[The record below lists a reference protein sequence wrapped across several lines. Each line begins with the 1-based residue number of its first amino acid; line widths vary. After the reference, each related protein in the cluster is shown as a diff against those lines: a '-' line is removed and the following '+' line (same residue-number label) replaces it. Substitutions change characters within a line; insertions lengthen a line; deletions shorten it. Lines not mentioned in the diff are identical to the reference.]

1 MERDR
6 RAGRAA
12 RGSPV
17 NAALR
22 GLLLSIRDRIL
33 LPAGRRVAPN
43 PPAPLRSPARS
54 DPSPGRRCPPAPELR
69 CVSRR
74 FLCRFA
80 PSPAPR
86 MSALTSCSPS
96 QRLSPWIP
104 PCNLTLAADA
114 RSALSKTPLICSLL
128 RDVPTKQRLRCSQFL
143 SPLTPL

>member
-43 PPAPLRSPARS
+43 PPALLRSPARS
-54 DPSPGRRCPPAPELR
+54 DPPPGRRCPPGSRTSVRFSAVPLSFRSEPRATVVCFNVLLPE
-69 CVSRR
+69 
-74 FLCRFA
+74 
-80 PSPAPR
+80 PAPF
-86 MSALTSCSPS
+86 PS
-96 QRLSPWIP
+96 DP
-104 PCNLTLAADA
+104 PL
-114 RSALSKTPLICSLL
+114 
-128 RDVPTKQRLRCSQFL
+128 
-143 SPLTPL
+143 

>member
-12 RGSPV
+12 RGSPA

-54 DPSPGRRCPPAPELR
+54 DPPPPRAALPPRLLNFGAFLGGSFVVSLR
-69 CVSRR
+69 
-74 FLCRFA
+74 
-80 PSPAPR
+80 APR
-86 MSALTSCSPS
+86 HGC
-96 QRLSPWIP
+96 
-104 PCNLTLAADA
+104 
-114 RSALSKTPLICSLL
+114 LL
-128 RDVPTKQRLRCSQFL
+128 
-143 SPLTPL
+143 